1 MPYLPVFFP
10 LPSRKR
16 SSTPC
21 SRCWSWALGSTRW
34 VLTVLQVNENSIRLP
49 KAYGNTWK
57 SAFKQGLCQAV
68 QWQAGT
74 SVFRHLISSLFFF
87 FPPLHLVVLI
97 DASVSLFHWLQA
109 LGDGWL
115 QGVLFFFFFEDWQ
128 LIEVRIAHSSIFRG
142 TCQRVS
148 LPAWCTFCEHCKF
161 ILRPLVLDS
170 YFFENAIQW
179 QDKCS
184 SNFH

>member
-87 FPPLHLVVLI
+87 FSPLHLVVLI

-115 QGVLFFFFFEDWQ
+115 QGVLVFLVFFFFLKTDNWLRSELHTAVFS
-128 LIEVRIAHSSIFRG
+128 EVLARGSVCLLDVLFVSIVNLF
-142 TCQRVS
+142 
-148 LPAWCTFCEHCKF
+148 
-161 ILRPLVLDS
+161 
-170 YFFENAIQW
+170 
-179 QDKCS
+179 
-184 SNFH
+184 